1 MKVHL
6 SKSLV
11 LTLASALVVLAG
23 VGDKVSGDDAV
34 FTLIYLGPVALA
46 AWNAGRTEG
55 MLVAVL
61 AALTSHL
68 ANRGHFP
75 PLSAAVQF
83 WNLATE
89 LGVFTSTVG
98 LLGALKQRL
107 EFESERALVDPLTGL
122 KNRRAFEEAALVEI
136 DRARR
141 YGRPFTVALI
151 DLDDFKRV
159 NDTLGHQAGDQ
170 VLVAVSST
178 LRRLLRSVD
187 IVARLGGDE
196 FALLLPETALSEA
209 ATVFRDLLNEVP
221 SRMQERGWT
230 VGLSVG
236 AVTFDAPPGTL
247 DAALNAVDQLLYE
260 VKDSGKGGV
269 RLSAWP
275 SGS

>member
-1 MKVHL
+1 MKVQL

>member
-1 MKVHL
+1 VKVQL

-236 AVTFDAPPGTL
+236 AVTFDAPPATL